1 MYIIISMQY
10 LKKIRYY
17 IDKSL
22 ARSFIYVVYLLAVIV
37 CFVVACITAMDIYF
51 GDGELRNFLQIFLDY
66 FFAAIRGEG
75 ENTNSTFINIL
86 INTLIMLTGLFV
98 SSIVIGILVNSIAE
112 SIDNVR
118 SGKSFID
125 EKNHQLILGWSN
137 GISLVFREFLLAN
150 SNNKDSN
157 IVFLDEINPV
167 EANEKIMTMFPNKED
182 YQKIIPK
189 QGRISDR
196 KYLEMVNV
204 DEARSILINHDDD
217 MESIK
222 AIAAIVNNPERK
234 KDKYN
239 IVSKMN
245 IKENYELAKI
255 IGGEETKV
263 LFFGDMLAR
272 VGAQSC
278 LQSGLANVYL
288 DLVNFDGD
296 EIYFYKEDSLV
307 GKTYEEA
314 ILSYETSSIIGIE
327 REGDVLINPKR
338 EKIKTDDSLIA
349 ISMDDDTVIKDGVEN
364 VLVDQKKIIK
374 TTPNKNKV
382 DTIYIFGYS
391 EGELSK
397 LEVIC
402 SHLINYLDDG
412 SKIFLVNDNKDSANI
427 ESKINPAKDIQISFI
442 EGNCRSRDFL
452 EQMDIESGDKLL
464 ILSSFNGSNDINKCD
479 AQTLFTLINL
489 RDIEKKKN
497 KNFVLTTELINSHNA
512 EIFASNSDDDYL
524 YSEDIVQSM
533 LVQIAE
539 NPFLS
544 KFFDD
549 LASPEGSEIYF
560 KPITEYVDASE
571 PIDFYTIC
579 QSASF
584 KGETAIGYQ
593 TSEREDLKTL
603 NAGVNINPL
612 KSKKRLYNPDD
623 KLIVFADD

>member
-1 MYIIISMQY
+1 MQY
-10 LKKIRYY
+10 FKKIRYY

-22 ARSFIYVVYLLAVIV
+22 ARSFIYVVYLLALIV

-51 GDGELRNFLQIFLDY
+51 GDGELRNFSQIFLDY

-167 EANEKIMTMFPNKED
+167 EANEKIMTMFPNKEE

-204 DEARSILINHDDD
+204 NEARSILINHDDD

-296 EIYFYKEDSLV
+296 EIYFHKEDSLV

-327 REGDVLINPKR
+327 REGDVLINPKW

-364 VLVDQKKIIK
+364 FLVDQKKIVK
-374 TTPNKNKV
+374 TAPNKNKV
-382 DTIYIFGYS
+382 DTIYIFGYC
-391 EGELSK
+391 EGDLSK

-442 EGNCRSRDFL
+442 EGNCRSREFL
-452 EQMDIESGDKLL
+452 EQIDIESGDKLL

-489 RDIEKKKN
+489 RDIEKKEN

-544 KFFDD
+544 IFFDN

-560 KPITEYVDASE
+560 KPITEYVDVSE

>member
-1 MYIIISMQY
+1 MQY
-10 LKKIRYY
+10 FKKIRYY

-22 ARSFIYVVYLLAVIV
+22 ARSFIYVVYLLALIV

-51 GDGELRNFLQIFLDY
+51 GDGELRNFSQIFLDY

-75 ENTNSTFINIL
+75 ENINSTFINIL

-204 DEARSILINHDDD
+204 DQARSILINHDDD

-296 EIYFYKEDSLV
+296 EIYFHKEDSLV

-364 VLVDQKKIIK
+364 VLVDQKKIVK
-374 TTPNKNKV
+374 TAPNKNKV
-382 DTIYIFGYS
+382 DTIYIFGYC
-391 EGELSK
+391 EGDLSK

-442 EGNCRSRDFL
+442 EGNCRSREFL

-544 KFFDD
+544 IFFDN

-560 KPITEYVDASE
+560 KPITEYVDVSE

>member
-1 MYIIISMQY
+1 MQY
-10 LKKIRYY
+10 FKKIRYY

-22 ARSFIYVVYLLAVIV
+22 ARSFIYVVYLLALIV

-51 GDGELRNFLQIFLDY
+51 GDGELRNFSQIFLDY

-75 ENTNSTFINIL
+75 ENINSTFINIL

-167 EANEKIMTMFPNKED
+167 EANEKIMTMFPNKEE

-204 DEARSILINHDDD
+204 DQARSILINHDDD

-296 EIYFYKEDSLV
+296 EIYFHKEDSLV

-327 REGDVLINPKR
+327 REGDVLINPKW

-364 VLVDQKKIIK
+364 VLVDQKKIVK
-374 TTPNKNKV
+374 TAPSKNKV
-382 DTIYIFGYS
+382 DTIYIFGYC
-391 EGELSK
+391 EGDLSK

-442 EGNCRSRDFL
+442 EGNCRSREFL

-489 RDIEKKKN
+489 RDIEKKEN

-544 KFFDD
+544 IFFDN

-560 KPITEYVDASE
+560 KPITEYVDVSE

>member
-1 MYIIISMQY
+1 MQY
-10 LKKIRYY
+10 FKKIRYY

-22 ARSFIYVVYLLAVIV
+22 ARSFIYVVYLLALIV

-51 GDGELRNFLQIFLDY
+51 GDGELRNFSQIFLDY

-75 ENTNSTFINIL
+75 ENINSTFINIL

-204 DEARSILINHDDD
+204 DQARSILINHDDD

-296 EIYFYKEDSLV
+296 EIYFHKEDSLV

-327 REGDVLINPKR
+327 REGDVLINPKW

-364 VLVDQKKIIK
+364 VLVDQKKIVK
-374 TTPNKNKV
+374 TAPSKNKV
-382 DTIYIFGYS
+382 DTIYIFGYC
-391 EGELSK
+391 EGDLSK

-442 EGNCRSRDFL
+442 EGNCRSREFL

-489 RDIEKKKN
+489 RDIEKKEN

-544 KFFDD
+544 IFFDN

-560 KPITEYVDASE
+560 KPITEYVDVSE

>member
-1 MYIIISMQY
+1 MQY
-10 LKKIRYY
+10 FKKIRYY

-22 ARSFIYVVYLLAVIV
+22 ARSFIYVVYLLALIV

-51 GDGELRNFLQIFLDY
+51 GDGELRNFSQIFLDY

-75 ENTNSTFINIL
+75 ENINSTFINIL

-167 EANEKIMTMFPNKED
+167 EANEKIMTMFPNKEE

-204 DEARSILINHDDD
+204 DQARSILINHDDD

-296 EIYFYKEDSLV
+296 EIYFHKEDSLV

-364 VLVDQKKIIK
+364 VLVDQKKIVK
-374 TTPNKNKV
+374 TAPSKNKV
-382 DTIYIFGYS
+382 DTIYIFGYC
-391 EGELSK
+391 EGDLSK

-442 EGNCRSRDFL
+442 EGNCRSREFL
-452 EQMDIESGDKLL
+452 EQIDIESGDKLL

-489 RDIEKKKN
+489 RDIEKKEN

-544 KFFDD
+544 IFFDN

-560 KPITEYVDASE
+560 KPITEYVDVSE

>member
-1 MYIIISMQY
+1 MQY
-10 LKKIRYY
+10 FKKIRYY

-22 ARSFIYVVYLLAVIV
+22 ARSFIYVVYLLALIV

-51 GDGELRNFLQIFLDY
+51 GDGELRNFSQIFLDY

-167 EANEKIMTMFPNKED
+167 EANEKIMTMFPNKEE

-204 DEARSILINHDDD
+204 DQARSILINHDDD

-296 EIYFYKEDSLV
+296 EIYFHKEDSLV

-364 VLVDQKKIIK
+364 VLVDQKKIVK
-374 TTPNKNKV
+374 TAPNKNKV
-382 DTIYIFGYS
+382 DTIYIFGYC
-391 EGELSK
+391 EGDLSK

-442 EGNCRSRDFL
+442 EGNCRSREFL

-544 KFFDD
+544 IFFDN

-560 KPITEYVDASE
+560 KPITEYVDVSE

>member
-1 MYIIISMQY
+1 MQY
-10 LKKIRYY
+10 FKKIRYY

-22 ARSFIYVVYLLAVIV
+22 ARSFIYVVYLLALIV

-51 GDGELRNFLQIFLDY
+51 GDGELRNFSQIFLDY

-245 IKENYELAKI
+245 IKENYDLAKI

-296 EIYFYKEDSLV
+296 EIYFHKEDSLV

-327 REGDVLINPKR
+327 REGDVLINPKL

-364 VLVDQKKIIK
+364 VLVDQKKIVK
-374 TTPNKNKV
+374 TAPNKNKV
-382 DTIYIFGYS
+382 DTIYIFGYC
-391 EGELSK
+391 EGDLSK

-560 KPITEYVDASE
+560 KPITEYVDVSE

>member
-1 MYIIISMQY
+1 MQY
-10 LKKIRYY
+10 FKKIRYY

-22 ARSFIYVVYLLAVIV
+22 ARSFIYVVYLLALIV

-51 GDGELRNFLQIFLDY
+51 GDGELRNFSQIFLDY

-75 ENTNSTFINIL
+75 ENINSTFINIL

-167 EANEKIMTMFPNKED
+167 EANEKIMTMFPNKEE

-204 DEARSILINHDDD
+204 DQARSILINHDDD

-296 EIYFYKEDSLV
+296 EIYFHKEDSLV

-364 VLVDQKKIIK
+364 VLVDQKKIVK
-374 TTPNKNKV
+374 TAPSKNKV
-382 DTIYIFGYS
+382 DTIYIFGYC
-391 EGELSK
+391 EGDLSK

-442 EGNCRSRDFL
+442 EGNCRSREFL

-489 RDIEKKKN
+489 RDIEKKEN

-544 KFFDD
+544 IFFDN

-560 KPITEYVDASE
+560 KPITEYVDVSE

>member
-1 MYIIISMQY
+1 MQY
-10 LKKIRYY
+10 FKKIRYY

-22 ARSFIYVVYLLAVIV
+22 ARSFIYVVYLLALIV

-51 GDGELRNFLQIFLDY
+51 GDGELRNFSQIFLDY

-245 IKENYELAKI
+245 IKENYDLAKI

-296 EIYFYKEDSLV
+296 EIYFHKEDSLV

-349 ISMDDDTVIKDGVEN
+349 ISMDDDTVIKDGVED
-364 VLVDQKKIIK
+364 VLVDQKKIVK
-374 TTPNKNKV
+374 TAPNKNKV
-382 DTIYIFGYS
+382 DTIYIFGYC
-391 EGELSK
+391 EGDLSK

-412 SKIFLVNDNKDSANI
+412 SKVFLVNDNKDSANI

-544 KFFDD
+544 IFFDN

-560 KPITEYVDASE
+560 KPITEYVDVSE
-571 PIDFYTIC
+571 PIDFYTVC

>member
-1 MYIIISMQY
+1 MQY
-10 LKKIRYY
+10 FKKIRYY

-22 ARSFIYVVYLLAVIV
+22 ARSFIYVVYLLALIV

-51 GDGELRNFLQIFLDY
+51 GDGELRNFSQIFLDY

-245 IKENYELAKI
+245 IKENYDLAKI

-296 EIYFYKEDSLV
+296 EIYFHKEDSLV

-314 ILSYETSSIIGIE
+314 ILCYETSSIIGIE
-327 REGDVLINPKR
+327 REGDVLINPKL

-374 TTPNKNKV
+374 TAPNKNKV
-382 DTIYIFGYS
+382 DTIYIFGYC
-391 EGELSK
+391 EGDLSK

-560 KPITEYVDASE
+560 KPITEYVDVSE

>member
-1 MYIIISMQY
+1 MQY
-10 LKKIRYY
+10 FKKIRYY

-22 ARSFIYVVYLLAVIV
+22 ARSFIYVVYLLALIV

-51 GDGELRNFLQIFLDY
+51 GDGELRNFSQIFLDY
-66 FFAAIRGEG
+66 FFAAVRGEG

-296 EIYFYKEDSLV
+296 EIYFHKEDSLV

-327 REGDVLINPKR
+327 REGDVLINPKW
-338 EKIKTDDSLIA
+338 ENIKTDDSLIA
-349 ISMDDDTVIKDGVEN
+349 ISMDDDTVIKDGVKN
-364 VLVDQKKIIK
+364 VLIDQKKIIK
-374 TTPNKNKV
+374 TAPNKNKV
-382 DTIYIFGYS
+382 DTIYIFGYC
-391 EGELSK
+391 EGDLSK

-442 EGNCRSRDFL
+442 EGNCRSREFL

-512 EIFASNSDDDYL
+512 EIFASNADDDYL

-544 KFFDD
+544 TFFDD

-560 KPITEYVDASE
+560 KPITEYVDVSE

>member
-22 ARSFIYVVYLLAVIV
+22 ARSFIYVVYLLALIV

-66 FFAAIRGEG
+66 FFAAVRGEG

-204 DEARSILINHDDD
+204 NEARSILINHDDD

-245 IKENYELAKI
+245 IKENYDLAKI

-296 EIYFYKEDSLV
+296 EIYFHKEDSLV

-314 ILSYETSSIIGIE
+314 ILCYETSSIIGIE
-327 REGDVLINPKR
+327 REGDVLINPKL

-349 ISMDDDTVIKDGVEN
+349 ISMDDDTVIKDGVED

-374 TTPNKNKV
+374 TATNKNKV
-382 DTIYIFGYS
+382 DTIYIFGYC
-391 EGELSK
+391 EGDLSK

-412 SKIFLVNDNKDSANI
+412 SKVFLVNDNKDSANI
-427 ESKINPAKDIQISFI
+427 ESKINPTKDIQISFI

-560 KPITEYVDASE
+560 KPITEYVDVSE

-579 QSASF
+579 QSASL

>member
-1 MYIIISMQY
+1 MQY
-10 LKKIRYY
+10 FKKIRYY

-22 ARSFIYVVYLLAVIV
+22 ARSFIYVVYLLALIV

-51 GDGELRNFLQIFLDY
+51 GDGELRNFSQIFLDY

-75 ENTNSTFINIL
+75 ENINSTFINIL

-167 EANEKIMTMFPNKED
+167 EANEKIMTMFPNKEE

-204 DEARSILINHDDD
+204 DQARSILINHDDD

-296 EIYFYKEDSLV
+296 EIYFHKEDSLV

-364 VLVDQKKIIK
+364 VLVDQKKIVK
-374 TTPNKNKV
+374 TAPSKNKV
-382 DTIYIFGYS
+382 DTIYIFGYC
-391 EGELSK
+391 EGDLSK

-442 EGNCRSRDFL
+442 EGNCRSREFL

-544 KFFDD
+544 IFFDN

-560 KPITEYVDASE
+560 KPITEYVDVSE

>member
-1 MYIIISMQY
+1 MQY
-10 LKKIRYY
+10 FKKIRYY

-22 ARSFIYVVYLLAVIV
+22 ARSFIYVVYLLALIV

-51 GDGELRNFLQIFLDY
+51 GDGELRNFSQIFLDY

-167 EANEKIMTMFPNKED
+167 EANEKIMTMFPNKEE

-204 DEARSILINHDDD
+204 DQARSILINHDDD

-296 EIYFYKEDSLV
+296 EIYFHKEDSLV

-364 VLVDQKKIIK
+364 FLVDQKKIVK
-374 TTPNKNKV
+374 TAPNKNKV
-382 DTIYIFGYS
+382 DTIYIFGYC
-391 EGELSK
+391 EGDLSK

-442 EGNCRSRDFL
+442 EGNCRSREFL
-452 EQMDIESGDKLL
+452 EQIDIESGDKLL

-489 RDIEKKKN
+489 RDIEKKEN

-544 KFFDD
+544 IFFDN

-560 KPITEYVDASE
+560 KPITEYVDVSE